1 MSYTPR
7 RIATLAFALFL
18 PLATASAQSAPSLAS
33 AQWLVGCWTR
43 PEARGGQTV
52 ERWMAPEAN
61 GMFGSSRMIR
71 GDTVRS
77 YELLYLTAAKGKLS
91 YVAHLANQL
100 PTAFHATIAND
111 TLLVFEDPEHDF
123 PKEVRYRK
131 VNADSIV
138 ATIAGPRNGQ
148 RVEIPTAF
156 KRTACPSWK

>member
-1 MSYTPR
+1 MSNTKL
-7 RIATLAFALFL
+7 RIVSLALSL
-18 PLATASAQSAPSLAS
+18 CVPLVDATAQSVPSLSA

-77 YELLYLTAAKGKLS
+77 YELLFLTAAKGKLS
-91 YVAHLANQL
+91 YVAHLAGQL
-100 PTAFHATIAND
+100 PTAFHATTAND
-111 TLLVFEDPEHDF
+111 SLLVFEDPEHDF

-131 VNADSIV
+131 VNADSI
-138 ATIAGPRNGQ
+138 
-148 RVEIPTAF
+148 
-156 KRTACPSWK
+156 C